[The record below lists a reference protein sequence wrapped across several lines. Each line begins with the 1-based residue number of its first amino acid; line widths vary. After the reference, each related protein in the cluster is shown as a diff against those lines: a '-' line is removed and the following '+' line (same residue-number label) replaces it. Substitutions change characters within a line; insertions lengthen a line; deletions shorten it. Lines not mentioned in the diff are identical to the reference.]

1 MSDQKLTIAIGGKLD
16 ASLTSAV
23 NSAQGMLDRLNG
35 GSGKS
40 GIGKFFEGVGKTAT
54 GVAKA
59 SMQALG
65 GITTG
70 MIAAGAASVNTGMD
84 FESAMSDLAGTAG
97 ITRSSEAFAQYQDA
111 ARNVG
116 ATTNKTAT
124 EAAEA
129 LKYMALAGWNV
140 EDSTQALDDMVKL
153 SSASNTDLARTSD
166 LVTDSMGALG
176 LTMEDYSGYMDM
188 VARADSAA
196 NYSSAEF
203 METMIGAGGSARLLG
218 IDLNELGTAAGILAN
233 NGTKGSEAGTA
244 LNGIFTRLAKQSKP
258 VADALS
264 SIGVSIADEQGN
276 FLSFED
282 MLGNIKEG
290 LANVEDA
297 EKRAQISAN
306 LFGTNYQSE
315 AQYLLDS
322 IGDNGAWDS
331 LQTNLE
337 NARNGVDEFGNA
349 ADTLNDRYSTATDNL
364 QGDLDILKSSI
375 SDFGIEIYDSLVGG
389 EGTGIRGA
397 VQEMTEIIGQLKES
411 FKVDGLD
418 GLAKG
423 IGEAIGDVSATIGEK
438 GANVVK
444 EAGDFASEL
453 VKSIG
458 GEGADVG
465 GAAAKII
472 TEIGNSFVNF
482 TDDFVIAG
490 GQLIQGLMDGLVAE
504 GTAEQWAAGLS
515 AMITNIGTWFSE
527 NGEQLGTT
535 AGTLV
540 TQLATGLAE
549 HADDI
554 LSGGIAIV
562 GGIAR
567 GILAGLPILIGQ
579 LPNIMMSLVG
589 GVIDSIPQFLS
600 AGKEIGSALMEGL
613 SQIAESWNGI
623 STDMAMEDLYQ
634 AGDAMEY
641 LAQNAEA
648 MQPAMEALWSS
659 ADRSNLTQETENY
672 VNSLISGK
680 RSVEELNTMI
690 ESSRGF
696 GDTSGMENALSTYTQ
711 LAQGAMEQL
720 TATQQEAEATVE
732 AVGSATEG
740 QAEQAAQS
748 IEELQS
754 SITDQFTQAQ
764 AEAEAAGTAIN
775 ESLKIEPQEM
785 DADALSAVINSI
797 DAGNIGELT
806 AAFSSAMT
814 EMTTSANTAATAVQ
828 TSLTTMGT
836 TVQTQVSASIT
847 SMRTSVG
854 ADFAMMILSAST
866 TANSIYNA
874 FASID
879 LGSVASN
886 MMAGLVAGIEA
897 GGAAAIAKAQEIAAG
912 VSAAMNVELKINSPS
927 KVTEKI
933 GYFTGAGLGVGL
945 EDSASE
951 VASASQSLADTAAGS
966 MASNVLTAFA
976 SAPASAPA
984 QGGGVVFS
992 PQITINGSANET
1004 DLRSALSWSMEQFR
1018 QMYRQLQAE
1027 DRRTSFA

>member
-40 GIGKFFEGVGKTAT
+40 GIGKVFSGMGKTIT

-59 SMQALG
+59 SMGALG
-65 GITTG
+65 SITTG
-70 MIAAGAASVNTGMD
+70 MMAAGAASVNTGMD

-97 ITRSSEAFAQYQDA
+97 ITKSSEAFAQYQEA
-111 ARNVG
+111 ARQVG

-129 LKYMALAGWNV
+129 LKYMALAGWTV
-140 EDSTQALDDMVKL
+140 GDSTQALDDMVKL

-176 LTMEDYSGYMDM
+176 LTMDDYSGYMDM

-196 NYSSAEF
+196 NYSSAQF

-264 SIGVSIADEQGN
+264 SIGVSIVDEQGN

-290 LANVEDA
+290 LAGVEDA

-397 VQEMTEIIGQLKES
+397 VQEMTESIGKLKEA

-423 IGEAIGDVSATIGEK
+423 IGEAIGNVSTAIGEK
-438 GANVVK
+438 GAAAVK
-444 EAGDFASEL
+444 DAGDFASEL
-453 VKSIG
+453 VKAIG

-504 GTAEQWAAGLS
+504 GTAEQWTAGLS
-515 AMITNIGTWFSE
+515 AMISNIGTWFSE

-562 GGIAR
+562 GGIAK

-623 STDMAMEDLYQ
+623 STDMAMENLYQ
-634 AGDAMEY
+634 AGDAMEF

-680 RSVEELNTMI
+680 RSVEELNMMI

-748 IEELQS
+748 IEELQNS
-754 SITDQFTQAQ
+754 VTEQFTQAQ

-785 DADALSAVINSI
+785 DADALSAVISSI

-847 SMRTSVG
+847 SMRTSIG
-854 ADFAMMILSAST
+854 ADFAIMILSAST
-866 TANSIYNA
+866 TANSIYSA

-951 VASASQSLADTAAGS
+951 VTSAAQSLANTAAGS

-976 SAPASAPA
+976 SAPASAPV